1 MEQNDRGAH
10 YGCTCPIAR
19 KPGTCKN
26 RARIESD
33 EFVLYDQSEV
43 PGTPFGGC
51 DSIIIAPA
59 VRAKI
64 RETLGANAVAALLP
78 AAIELIFV
86 IAFAALIYSGDLAS
100 EVPRAIGFIILGN
113 AGLCLVV
120 ALFSSNSRMITIEL
134 DAPGIMLGRTLD
146 VLLSERLVR
155 MSRRLNAL
163 GRTNSQ
169 Q

>member
-1 MEQNDRGAH
+1 MH
-10 YGCTCPIAR
+10 
-19 KPGTCKN
+19 
-26 RARIESD
+26 
-33 EFVLYDQSEV
+33 
-43 PGTPFGGC
+43 
-51 DSIIIAPA
+51 
-59 VRAKI
+59 AKI

-100 EVPRAIGFIILGN
+100 EVPRAIGFIILGD